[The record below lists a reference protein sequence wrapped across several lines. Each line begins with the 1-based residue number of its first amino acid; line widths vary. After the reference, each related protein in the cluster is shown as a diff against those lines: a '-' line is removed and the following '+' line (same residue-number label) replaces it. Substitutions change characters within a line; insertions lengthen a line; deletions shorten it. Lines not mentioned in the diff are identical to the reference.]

1 MSQTPAEQESK
12 FLLTAKT
19 VFGLENVLAAE
30 LAALGAD
37 AIEPGRRLVN
47 FMADRRLLY
56 KANIW
61 LRTAIRVLRPIHA
74 FDADDEKSLYAG
86 IQQIDWSTHLDAA
99 GSLAIDPVIHNSF
112 LTHSLYAAQLAKD
125 AIVDQFRERRGT
137 RPSVD
142 LKKPDLRLNLHLN
155 DNRATVYLDSSGD
168 SLHKRGYR
176 MLSGEA
182 PLNEVLAAG
191 ILQLTEWDRRSP
203 LADFM
208 CGSGTLPIEATLLAR
223 NIAPGT
229 IRQKFGYMRWPDFDA
244 ALHAE
249 LMAEAKRAALPR
261 LEFPI
266 VGSDLDPTA
275 IAAARENARRAG
287 VQKDVQ
293 FEVAHYEAARPPAPG
308 GTLVTN
314 PPYDERMKVSQA
326 AAVYRRIGD
335 ALKREWPGYTAF
347 IFTGNAEA
355 AKSFG
360 LRPSKK
366 FRLNNGPIHCQLL
379 RFEVFGATT
388 TTDDDKETKQ
398 ETTKDTKAAN
408 RDDEETKTGTTDDA
422 DDTDDIA
429 EDAGEVAVDDE
440 DETEEDADPSSSSL
454 KPQASSL
461 SPRAHNLPRR
471 QWQDQA
477 KEFSNRLVRMS
488 KHWKKWARRQ
498 GITCFRLY
506 DRDLPEVPLAL
517 DWYEGHLHVAEYV
530 RPHDRTDIEHQ
541 IWLTKMIEAAAAALE
556 VDPQLVAV
564 KRRGRQRGPAQY
576 ERQSEEGRR
585 TIVHEGGHQFEVNLS
600 DYLDTG
606 LFLDHRITRGMV
618 EKDAAGKRFLNLFG
632 YTGAF
637 TVYAAAG
644 GAAETTTVDL
654 SSTYSQWA
662 ERNLKLNG
670 FSGSRHQIIRSDAM
684 RFLRRMIPGH
694 GGEFDLAVVDPPTF
708 SNSKN
713 TPNIWDVDRDH
724 VELLNLVLQ
733 RLAPGGKIYFST
745 NFRKFK
751 FRGDEIH
758 GATIREISRQ
768 TVPPDFR
775 NKRIHRCWILVRA
788 DGAGSLS
795 NHRVTEST
803 GKAKE

>member
-1 MSQTPAEQESK
+1 MSQTPVEQEPK

-19 VFGLENVLAAE
+19 VFGLEDVLAAE
-30 LAALGAD
+30 LAALGAEG
-37 AIEPGRRLVN
+37 IEPGRRLVN
-47 FMADRRLLY
+47 FQADRRLMY
-56 KANIW
+56 RANIW

-74 FDADDEKSLYAG
+74 FDAEDEKSLYAG
-86 IQQIDWSTHLDAA
+86 IGEIDWSTHLDAA

-112 LTHSLYAAQLAKD
+112 LTHSLFAAQLAKD

-142 LKKPDLRLNLHLN
+142 LKKPDLRINLHLN

-191 ILQLTEWDRRSP
+191 IVQLTEWDRRSA

-208 CGSGTLPIEATLLAR
+208 CGSGTLPIEAALFAR

-229 IRQKFGYMRWPDFDA
+229 IRQKFGYMGWPDFDA
-244 ALHAE
+244 ALHDE
-249 LMAEAKRAALPR
+249 LMAEAQRAALPR
-261 LEFPI
+261 LDFAI
-266 VGSDLDPTA
+266 VGSDLDPPA
-275 IAAARENARRAG
+275 IAAARDNARRAG

-308 GTLVTN
+308 STLVTN
-314 PPYDERMKVSQA
+314 PPYDERMKVAQA

-335 ALKREWPGYTAF
+335 ALKRAWSGCTAF
-347 IFTGNAEA
+347 MFTGNAEA

-366 FRLNNGPIHCQLL
+366 IRLNNGPIHCQLL
-379 RFEVFGATT
+379 RFEVFGAATT
-388 TTDDDKETKQ
+388 EDAKKEDEGTKKRTTKHTNDTKDENEETKI
-398 ETTKDTKAAN
+398 ESTDYA
-408 RDDEETKTGTTDDA
+408 DDSDDIDEETREETSDDA
-422 DDTDDIA
+422 DDSDEIEERECSA
-429 EDAGEVAVDDE
+429 EL
-440 DETEEDADPSSSSL
+440 PSSL

-461 SPRAHNLPRR
+461 PRHVPDRR

-477 KEFSNRLVRMS
+477 QEFSNRLVRMA
-488 KHWKKWARRQ
+488 KHWKRWARRQ

-506 DRDLPEVPLAL
+506 DRDMPEVPLAL
-517 DWYEGHLHVAEYV
+517 DLYEGHLHVAEYV

-541 IWLTKMIEAAAAALE
+541 VWLTHMIEAAAKSLE
-556 VDPQLVAV
+556 VDPKLVAV

-585 TIVHEGGHQFEVNLS
+585 MIVHEGGHQFEVNLS

-618 EKDAAGKRFLNLFG
+618 QKEAAGKRFLNLFG

-670 FSGSRHQIIRSDAM
+670 FAGSHHQVIRSDAM
-684 RFLRRMIPGH
+684 RFLRRIIPGH

-751 FRGDEIH
+751 FRGDEIL
-758 GATIREISRQ
+758 GARIREISRQ

-775 NKRIHRCWILVRA
+775 NKRIHRCWTLIRVPSPL
-788 DGAGSLS
+788 AG
-795 NHRVTEST
+795 ES
-803 GKAKE
+803 

>member
-1 MSQTPAEQESK
+1 MSQTPAHEESR

-19 VFGLENVLAAE
+19 VFGLEEVLAAE
-30 LAALGAD
+30 LTALGAEG
-37 AIEPGRRLVN
+37 IEPGRRMVN
-47 FMADRRLLY
+47 FQADRRLLY
-56 KANIW
+56 RANIW
-61 LRTAIRVLRPIHA
+61 LRTAIRVLRPIHSFA
-74 FDADDEKSLYAG
+74 AADEKTLYDG
-86 IQQIDWSTHLDAA
+86 IRQIDWSTHLDAN

-112 LTHSLYAAQLAKD
+112 CTHSLYAAQLAKD
-125 AIVDQFRERRGT
+125 AIVDQFRERSGV
-137 RPSVD
+137 RPAVD
-142 LKKPDLRLNLHLN
+142 LKNPDLRINLHLN

-191 ILQLTEWDRRSP
+191 ILQLTGWDRRSAM
-203 LADFM
+203 ADFM
-208 CGSGTLPIEATLLAR
+208 CGSGTLPIEAALWAR

-244 ALHAE
+244 PLHAE
-249 LMAEAKRAALPR
+249 LMKEARRAALPR

-266 VGSDLDPTA
+266 AGSDLDPQA

-293 FEVAHYEAARPPAPG
+293 FDVAHYEAARPPAPG

-335 ALKREWPGYTAF
+335 ALKRAWPGYTAF
-347 IFTGNAEA
+347 VFTGNAEA
-355 AKSFG
+355 AKFFG

-366 FRLNNGPIHCQLL
+366 IRLNNGPIHCQLL
-379 RFEVFGATT
+379 RFEIFAPAPATDGASETAK
-388 TTDDDKETKQ
+388 DAKETKDNGA
-398 ETTKDTKAAN
+398 DTNHTVDGEKQQ
-408 RDDEETKTGTTDDA
+408 RL
-422 DDTDDIA
+422 
-429 EDAGEVAVDDE
+429 AGH
-440 DETEEDADPSSSSL
+440 PSGL
-454 KPQASSL
+454 EPQAASL
-461 SPRAHNLPRR
+461 SRVPDRR

-477 KEFSNRLVRMS
+477 REFSNRLVRMA

-530 RPHDRTDIEHQ
+530 RPHDRTEIEHQ
-541 IWLTKMIEAAAAALE
+541 VWLSRMIEAAAAALAI
-556 VDPQLVAV
+556 DPTLVAV

-576 ERQSEEGRR
+576 QRQSEEGRR
-585 TIVHEGGHQFEVNLS
+585 LIVHEAGHRFEVNLS

-606 LFLDHRITRGMV
+606 LFLDHRITRTMV

-644 GAAETTTVDL
+644 GAVETTTVDL

-670 FSGSRHQIIRSDAM
+670 YADSHHQIVRSDAM
-684 RFLRRMIPGH
+684 RFLRRIIPG
-694 GGEFDLAVVDPPTF
+694 GSEFDLAVVDPPTF

-733 RLAPGGKIYFST
+733 RLSPGGKIYFST

-751 FRGDEIH
+751 FRGDEIL

-775 NKRIHRCWILVRA
+775 NKRIHRCWTLIR
-788 DGAGSLS
+788 
-795 NHRVTEST
+795 
-803 GKAKE
+803 KAREKSV